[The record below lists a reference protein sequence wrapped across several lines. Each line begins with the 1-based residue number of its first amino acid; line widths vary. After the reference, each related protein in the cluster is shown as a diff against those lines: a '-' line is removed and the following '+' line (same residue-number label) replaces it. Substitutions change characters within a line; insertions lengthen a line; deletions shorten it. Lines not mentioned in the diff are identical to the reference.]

1 MRQQKLEQL
10 KQLLDELNGQ
20 YKGNSQQ
27 ITLLFQLNNEFTDKK
42 EHGKGCGSC
51 RARVYQRMQQFW
63 NETGQHELEAL
74 KTNTNENQG
83 TI

>member
-1 MRQQKLEQL
+1 MRKEKLQQLQ
-10 KQLLDELNGQ
+10 QLLIELQGQ
-20 YKGNSQQ
+20 YKGSSQQ
-27 ITLLFQLNNEFTDKK
+27 INLLFQLNNEFTTVK

-63 NETGQHELEAL
+63 NETGKQELQAL
-74 KTNTNENQG
+74 KTNTDENQG